1 MQKSQSSESQATTG
15 AATRSECTAG
25 TGEETG
31 AIRRKSYLRFYINLK
46 IMDREKMMKQCLD
59 KIDRF
64 IEENVEVHKSDWFDI
79 DRKRFIDD
87 NLSYI
92 SIIGIRKTGSE
103 IVFLDIE
110 DERIGNDMDRVFGNL
125 GNKKFLLVR
134 PFIIRGEMI
143 EEADF
148 GMAFKLFCRFIPEEW
163 SVKFDYGWE
172 IVKNKKI

>member
-1 MQKSQSSESQATTG
+1 
-15 AATRSECTAG
+15 
-25 TGEETG
+25 
-31 AIRRKSYLRFYINLK
+31 
-46 IMDREKMMKQCLD
+46 MDREKMMKQCLD

-87 NLSYI
+87 NLSHI
-92 SIIGIRKTGSE
+92 SIIGVRKTGSE

-110 DERIGNDMDRVFGNL
+110 DERIVNNMDRVFGNL

-148 GMAFKLFCRFIPEEW
+148 EMAFKLFCKFIPEEW